1 MAKDYNLMP
10 VIFIIIEQIVTP
22 FYDKSSLS
30 FNNHLLTQLGSL
42 SINLQCH
49 LLTKFGTFEFF
60 CCFLLSYG
68 KPEMFWDL
76 RTSFDYLL
84 SFKNFKIG
92 AILSSKLKC
101 MKNVPEC
108 SRMFQNVPECSRMFM
123 KACRMFL
130 NVHECMQIHAW
141 ACMQVHELACSS
153 SYTLHK
159 LECSYIS
166 LHAQLRKLACSYM
179 SFHAGPWACMQFP

>member
-108 SRMFQNVPECSRMFM
+108 SRMFQNVHESMQNVPECSWMY
-123 KACRMFL
+123 ADP
-130 NVHECMQIHAW
+130 CM
-141 ACMQVHELACSS
+141 
-153 SYTLHK
+153 
-159 LECSYIS
+159 S
-166 LHAQLRKLACSYM
+166 LY
-179 SFHAGPWACMQFP
+179 AGPWACMQ